1 MKRGDPI
8 KKIEL
13 ANGRVRYRFV
23 VDVGQRAKVDN
34 ATGRPAVDA
43 AGRQV
48 MVRDQRTFTYD
59 TLKEARAE
67 RARII
72 SESAKGTYVKPT
84 KTTVEDWLSEWLSTK
99 ERSVKPTTHRHYV
112 DVLRPVRERFGQM
125 ELQRLSERDLEVLI
139 ADMRSGAARRRGAAG
154 KPLSGRSINAMLT
167 ALGVALTVA
176 VKRQLV
182 VRNVVET
189 VERDRR
195 PAARRKPWEVT
206 DAVAFLRSVQDNRL
220 YPAWLL
226 SLLGL
231 RRGEVLGLR
240 WSDVDFT
247 PTIGGRYGDAPYG
260 TLTVAENRLDVAGA
274 EVVDSPKSD
283 ESERTL
289 PLPRFVAEAL
299 KTLKAWADGAREL
312 DPDVWAVNNPARRVV
327 TREDGTPVLV
337 GWYSDEFG
345 RLVAKA
351 GVAAGTLHAA
361 RHTAASLMAQLGIPM
376 VVAAAW
382 LGQSQ
387 LSITQHYQTAT
398 WGGMIDASKRL
409 EALLTDAPAA
419 TVTPIRE
426 AM

>member
-1 MKRGDPI
+1 MTRRSDPI
-8 KKIEL
+8 KRVEL
-13 ANGRVRYRFV
+13 ADGRTRYRFV
-23 VDVGQRAKVDN
+23 VDVGTKPN
-34 ATGRPAVDA
+34 GK
-43 AGRQV
+43 
-48 MVRDQRTFTYD
+48 RDQRTFTHD
-59 TLKEARAE
+59 TLREARAE
-67 RARII
+67 RARIVN
-72 SESAKGTYVKPT
+72 ESVKGTFVKPT
-84 KTTVEDWLSEWLSTK
+84 KTTVESWLAEWLATK

-112 DVLRPVRERFGQM
+112 DVLRPVRERYGHVT
-125 ELQRLSERDLEVLI
+125 LQRLNEHDLEALI
-139 ADMRSGAARRRGAAG
+139 TDMRSGAARRRGAKG
-154 KPLSGRSINAMLT
+154 QPLSGRSINAMLT

-176 VKRQLV
+176 MKRQLV
-182 VRNVVET
+182 VRNIVET

-195 PAARRKPWEVT
+195 PAGRRRPWEVT
-206 DAVAFLRSVQDNRL
+206 DAIAFLKFVHDNRL

-240 WSDVDFT
+240 WCDVDFT

-260 TLTVAENRLDVAGA
+260 TLTVAQNRLDVAGQ
-274 EVVDSPKSD
+274 EVVDSPKSE

-299 KTLKAWADGAREL
+299 KELRAWAVAAREL
-312 DPDVWAVNNPARRVV
+312 DPHLWSVTNPDDRVV
-327 TREDGTPVLV
+327 TREDGTPVLI

-351 GVAAGTLHAA
+351 GVATGTLHAA

-398 WGGMIDASKRL
+398 WGGMLDASRRL
-409 EALLTDAPAA
+409 EALLTDTPVA
-419 TVTPIRE
+419 TVTSIAE
-426 AM
+426 VKSA